1 MAADGSA
8 TVFCFAP
15 RRVPVTER
23 LKGPASSTAGA
34 IPALAPGPCPVCPLL
49 AEKVEASRQATSW
62 RVMHRRAVA
71 REDHLK
77 QRVAEL
83 EAKRRWREQQLFGRK
98 TETAAATV
106 PPRSAPTSNPP
117 GARPRGQQRGQ
128 PGHGRRDYSRL
139 PVTVEHRE
147 RVGAACGCPR
157 CHRPFAAV
165 GGAADT
171 TILESEVRAHR
182 RLVRRRR
189 YRPTGSAAG
198 QQHGGTRAT
207 RTGRRT
213 QELLRVRGGV
223 GGPIGRP
230 NVFAVADAELVGPQ
244 STVVVDRVPGRM
256 RHRRRQGS
264 AGPRQLLAVEP
275 V

>member
-34 IPALAPGPCPVCPLL
+34 IPGLAPGPCPVCPLL

-106 PPRSAPTSNPP
+106 PEVGTDPEPAGRTATGPAR
-117 GARPRGQQRGQ
+117 ARPSGLQ
-128 PGHGRRDYSRL
+128 PAAGHGRAS
-139 PVTVEHRE
+139 
-147 RVGAACGCPR
+147 
-157 CHRPFAAV
+157 
-165 GGAADT
+165 
-171 TILESEVRAHR
+171 
-182 RLVRRRR
+182 
-189 YRPTGSAAG
+189 
-198 QQHGGTRAT
+198 
-207 RTGRRT
+207 RTGRRG
-213 QELLRVRGGV
+213 VRLSPVPPPFRGRRRCGRHHHP
-223 GGPIGRP
+223 GDRGPRASPARP
-230 NVFAVADAELVGPQ
+230 PTPLSSHRQCRRTTTRRHARNADRSSDARTPTG
-244 STVVVDRVPGRM
+244 PGRCG
-256 RHRRRQGS
+256 RAHW
-264 AGPRQLLAVEP
+264 PP
-275 V
+275 